1 MADPISRL
9 DVQKLSQAVE
19 LHLGGHLSAA
29 EAVYCELF
37 QVYPHDA
44 NLFEAYAEL
53 LLALRQ
59 FPSLIEVCGRADE
72 AGLSIER
79 TATYLAQASFHQGRY
94 AEALVILDRLQDQ
107 FGEIFA
113 ARYPVLL
120 MQRGICRAQTGDPKG
135 ARDDLLAAYAAAPE
149 DSDIAYNLALFFLS
163 HGEFSEA
170 LKFFSIA
177 LEHGCQIERIW
188 ISIATAYRGLGKW
201 DEACSAYEMAL
212 SVAAETPATIFH
224 DIAVIRLRQGRYVE
238 ALASID
244 RLSSDQQDEG
254 LMLVRA
260 EALVLAGQA
269 RAALN
274 LIEECETY
282 LSVANRQRSLLIRSA
297 ALVRLG
303 DSTAAVS
310 AARSALAI
318 DSKSSQGFLALG
330 VALQAERRY
339 SSAIHAYESAIG
351 LDPRY
356 VEAWNNKG
364 AALQEAGDFDAAL
377 QCYQLAASL
386 DSSHVSAIYNA
397 GMLLAEKGHWHDAMR
412 QFEAARKLEPQRR
425 HLLGHLVHAKCSV
438 ADWADLSSLISE
450 LRGQAR
456 QGSNCS
462 PPFATLAVFTSP
474 SEQLAVAKVAIES
487 QWGIDTDVADQNTGH
502 VSIVSNQP
510 ERIQLGYFSADFCEH
525 ATSHL
530 LAGVIERHDRSRF
543 VVIGFSF
550 KKPTKDY
557 YGSRVFRAFDEFLDV
572 SEMSDL
578 EVVNLARSRGIDI
591 AIDLKGHTRHAR
603 PGIFLRRAAAVQV
616 NYLGF
621 PGSFGHCAMDYIAA
635 DSIVV
640 PVGSEQYFSERVA
653 RIQGCFQPSDDR
665 RQHPASVRSRS
676 SILTGRRLAGL
687 PEDAFVFCSFNA
699 TYKILPDVFSTWC
712 EILARVPRSV
722 LWLMCDDNHT
732 RNRLISEAAR
742 NGLETW
748 RIVFADKVP
757 IEAHRGRLCLADLAL
772 DTYPCGG
779 HTTCNDLLWA
789 GVPVLAW
796 VGETFA
802 SRVAASLLT
811 ALGLTDLIAE
821 NREQYLAKAAYLAA
835 DDNLSIYREALTDPA
850 RRARLFDTGEY
861 TRRWEAVLCDLVA
874 TESPHLPFHPPGGHS
889 S

>member
-1 MADPISRL
+1 MGDPISRL

-19 LHLGGHLSAA
+19 LHLGGHLRAA
-29 EAVYCELF
+29 EAVYRELF

-53 LLALRQ
+53 LLALSQ
-59 FPSLIEVCGRADE
+59 FPRLIEVCRRADE
-72 AGLSIER
+72 AGLPIER
-79 TATYLAQASFHQGRY
+79 TAGYFAQAFFHQGRY
-94 AEALVILDRLQDQ
+94 AEALLIFDRLEDKS
-107 FGEIFA
+107 GEIFA
-113 ARYPVLL
+113 ARHPSIL
-120 MQRGICRAQTGDPKG
+120 MQRGIIRAQTGDPQG
-135 ARDDLLAAYAAAPE
+135 AKNDLLAAHAAAPE
-149 DSDIAYNLALFFLS
+149 DSDAAYNLALFFLS
-163 HGEFSEA
+163 HGEFAEA

-177 LEHGCQIERIW
+177 LEHGCQVEDVW
-188 ISIATAYRGLGKW
+188 ISIATAYRGLERW

-212 SVAAETPATIFH
+212 GGAAETAATILH
-224 DIAVIRLRQGRYVE
+224 DISVIRLRQGRYVE

-254 LMLVRA
+254 VMLVRA

-269 RAALN
+269 REALN
-274 LIEECETY
+274 ILEGREHC
-282 LSVANRQRSLLIRSA
+282 LSAANRQRSLLIRSA
-297 ALVRLG
+297 ALVRIG

-310 AARSALAI
+310 AARLALAL
-318 DSKSSQGFLALG
+318 DSKSSQSFLTLG
-330 VALQAERRY
+330 VALQSERRY
-339 SSAIHAYESAIG
+339 SSAIQAYESAIG

-364 AALQEAGDFDAAL
+364 AALQAAGDLDVAL
-377 QCYQLAASL
+377 QCYQIAASL
-386 DSSHVSAIYNA
+386 DSSHVSAIYNS
-397 GMLLAEKGHWHDAMR
+397 GVLLAEKGHWYDAIR

-438 ADWADLSSLISE
+438 ADWTDFPLLISE
-450 LRGQAR
+450 LKCQAR
-456 QGSNCS
+456 QGSSCS

-474 SEQLAVAKVAIES
+474 SEQLAVAKAAIEN
-487 QWGIDTDVADQNTGH
+487 QWGIDSNVVEVNTGR
-502 VSIVSNQP
+502 VSIVSDKIG
-510 ERIQLGYFSADFCEH
+510 RIVLGYFSADFCEH

-557 YGSRVFRAFDEFLDV
+557 YGSRIFRAFDEFLDV

-578 EVVNLARSRGIDI
+578 EVVSLARSRGIDI

-603 PGIFLRRAAAVQV
+603 PGIFLRRAAAVQI

-621 PGSFGHCAMDYIAA
+621 PGSFGHRAMDYIVA

-640 PVGSEQYFSERVA
+640 PVGSEQHFSERVA
-653 RIQGCFQPSDDR
+653 RIQGCFQPSDDL
-665 RQHPASVRSRS
+665 RQHPASVRPRS
-676 SILTGRRLAGL
+676 SIHTGRRQAGL

-699 TYKILPDVFSTWC
+699 TYKILPDIFSAWC
-712 EILARVPRSV
+712 EILSQIPRSV
-722 LWLMCDDNHT
+722 LWLMCEDDET
-732 RNRLISEAAR
+732 RNRLLGEAAR
-742 NGLETW
+742 YGLENC
-748 RIVFADKVP
+748 RFIFADKVP
-757 IEAHRGRLCLADLAL
+757 IEVHRGRLCLADLAL

-821 NREQYLAKAAYLAA
+821 NREQYLSKAVYFAA
-835 DDNLSIYREALTDPA
+835 DDNVRFYREALTDPS

-861 TRRWEAVLCDLVA
+861 TRRWEALLCDLVA
-874 TESPHLPFHPPGGHS
+874 AKSLRPLVHLPSGYS